1 MKTVASVICALL
13 LLPGS
18 VPARADFKYTETAR
32 ITGGAMVGMAKFA
45 AAMTKTSEQASLQPS
60 TTAHYVKGNRMRT
73 DRPDG
78 TVQII
83 DLDARQVIEID
94 TRQRTYGVASFDD
107 LKAALQ
113 NEQQTMMLMFQQ
125 NSTVQGDQASISAKL
140 KMLPAGGTRVVLGQ
154 STTETKFELDTQMQ
168 SVGAGPIPVLPG
180 MGANSASIALI
191 CDLWIAPTI
200 TGYQEFTRFRDRMKK
215 ELNWIPP
222 SGLQDPRMSQGMTEL
237 QKNAPAMQGL
247 PLLQYVSIA
256 MPQMPGQPPP
266 NSGTAPAQG
275 STGPI
280 PIPSRPGPGSG
291 STNSTGSTNS
301 SSTQSPLGALGTLFG
316 KKKADTGPLGNS
328 STPGAP
334 VNPFGSNTNSLVD
347 MTIEVSSFSD
357 SALDNAVFE
366 VPAGYTRIQANPAQI
381 ITNTSKH

>member
-1 MKTVASVICALL
+1 MKTMATLLCVLL
-13 LLPGS
+13 LIPGS

-60 TTAHYVKGNRMRT
+60 TTAHYIKGNRMRT
-73 DRPDG
+73 DRADG

-94 TRQRTYGVASFDD
+94 THQRTYGIASFDD

-180 MGANSASIALI
+180 MGPNSASIALI

-200 TGYQEFTRFRDRMKK
+200 TGYQEFTRFRERIKK

-266 NSGTAPAQG
+266 NAGTAPAQG

-280 PIPSRPGPGSG
+280 PISPRPGPGSG
-291 STNSTGSTNS
+291 STNSADSTNS
-301 SSTQSPLGALGTLFG
+301 SSTQSPLGALGSLFG
-316 KKKADTGPLGNS
+316 KKKANTGTLGNS
-328 STPGAP
+328 STSGAP
-334 VNPFGSNTNSLVD
+334 VNPFGSNTNTLVD

-366 VPAGYTRIQANPAQI
+366 VPVGYTRIQANPAQI